1 MTLPNL
7 LLRCGLPRLLAVTA
21 LMSTCSAF
29 AQQGDEKKDDKKD
42 KPVNLN
48 EIIISAPKLSAKSL
62 LEAPLSA
69 TVTTRKTLQD
79 AGMYSVKDA
88 AMYAPN
94 TDITEFSA
102 RKLSNP
108 RFRGIGGSPNNPGV
122 TTYMDGVPQTNGNS
136 SSIMLLDV
144 DQIDYVRGPMG
155 SLFGR
160 NTAGGLINI
169 TSRRP
174 TMQGWEGEAQTMIGN
189 YNLQDYRARVSGG
202 LIDDVLGFSFM
213 GGHNERDGYTKNT
226 GNNQP
231 IDNRNSWFGKT
242 QFLWTPTKRLEV
254 RLIIAGET
262 AHDGDYALNDLAQ
275 LRAYPFQSARDFLG
289 HTSRDVLM
297 PTIQAT
303 YHADSFDFT
312 STTGLVRWKTQDT
325 TDLDYSTFNFPGNT
339 GTFLLRNNREQQT
352 TWSQEFRFS
361 NPKGVPVT
369 ISDAAFLTWQAGTFL
384 FDQTYQ
390 QTTFQNQDTA
400 YTGAPFFAVIP
411 ANTTNTAAHL
421 HDQGMGTYA
430 QSTLTAWKKLDITGG
445 LRWDLEHKQADL
457 AASRTSVT
465 PSPFL
470 PVLDASSSPSKTF
483 SQVTPQSSIAYR
495 ITPGLMSYF
504 GFSGGYKAG
513 GFNTASVSGRTNY
526 DQERTWNYEI
536 GLKGRALQDK
546 LGFQLALF
554 YTDWKNLQLNTPNGA
569 SLATYDI
576 VNAGNAAS
584 KGIELGLN
592 YQATSNWTWFGSA
605 GLQTARFLSG
615 SQDNNPFLNGGQGAQ
630 VSIGGNKVP
639 YTPNYTAAIGTQY
652 NWELAQGWTLYARAD
667 VQFKGGFVYDSTN
680 LAGQGAYSLANFRV
694 GLRKE
699 TWYSEFF
706 VNNALN
712 THYVPIAIPFPGVA
726 ASGYVGENGAPMTM
740 GVRAGIK
747 F

>member
-1 MTLPNL
+1 
-7 LLRCGLPRLLAVTA
+7 
-21 LMSTCSAF
+21 MSTCSAF
-29 AQQGDEKKDDKKD
+29 AQQADEKKNDNKN
-42 KPVNLN
+42 KPVDLN
-48 EIIISAPKLSAKSL
+48 EVIISAPKLSKTL

-69 TVTTRKTLQD
+69 TVTTGKTIQD
-79 AGMYSVKDA
+79 AGMYTVKDA

-94 TDITEFSA
+94 TDFTEFSA

-155 SLFGR
+155 ALFGR
-160 NTAGGLINI
+160 NTAGGLVNI

-174 TMQGWEGEAQTMIGN
+174 NMQGWEGEAQTMIGN
-189 YNLQDYRARVSGG
+189 YNLQDYRARVSGA
-202 LIDDVLGFSFM
+202 LVEDVLGFSFM

-226 GNNQP
+226 VNNQP

-262 AHDGDYALNDLAQ
+262 ARDGDYALNDLAQ
-275 LRAYPFQSARDFLG
+275 LRATPRQSARDFLG
-289 HTSRDVLM
+289 HTNRDVLM

-312 STTGLVRWKTQDT
+312 STTGLVWWKTQDT
-325 TDLDYSTFNFPGNT
+325 TDLDYSTFNFVPD

-369 ISDAAFLTWQAGTFL
+369 ISDSAFFTWQAGTFL

-390 QTTFQNQDTA
+390 QTTFQSQDNV
-400 YTGAPFFAVIP
+400 FFPVFIP
-411 ANTTNTAAHL
+411 ANTTFTAAHL

-430 QSTLTAWKKLDITGG
+430 QSTLTVWKKLDITGG

-457 AASRTSVT
+457 AASRSPVA
-465 PSPFL
+465 PPFL
-470 PVLDASSSPSKTF
+470 PSLNASTGTSRSF

-495 ITPGLMSYF
+495 FTPGLMAYF

-513 GFNTASVSGRTNY
+513 GFNTASVTGRTNY

-546 LGFQLALF
+546 LGFQLAFF
-554 YTDWKNLQLNTPNGA
+554 YTDWRNLQLNTPNGA

-576 VNAGNAAS
+576 INAGNAAS

-592 YQATSNWTWFGSA
+592 YQATSSWTVFGSA
-605 GLQTARFLSG
+605 GLQTSRFLSG
-615 SQDNNPFLNGGQGAQ
+615 SMDNNSLANGGAGAL
-630 VSIGGNKVP
+630 VGIGGNKVP
-639 YTPNYTAAIGTQY
+639 YTPNYTAAVGTQY
-652 NWELAQGWTLYARAD
+652 NWELAHGWTLYARAD
-667 VQFKGGFVYDSTN
+667 VQFKGGFVYDSSN
-680 LAGQGAYSLANFRV
+680 QAGQNAYSLANFRL
-694 GLRKE
+694 GLRRE

-706 VNNALN
+706 VNNAFN
-712 THYVPIAIPFPGVA
+712 TRYVPIAIPFPGLA
-726 ASGYVGENGAPMTM
+726 ASGYVGESGAPITM